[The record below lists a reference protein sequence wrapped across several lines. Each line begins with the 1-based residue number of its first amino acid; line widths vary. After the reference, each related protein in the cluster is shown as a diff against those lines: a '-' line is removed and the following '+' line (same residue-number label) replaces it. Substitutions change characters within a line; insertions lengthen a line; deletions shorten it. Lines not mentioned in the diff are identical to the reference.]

1 MFKASFPWA
10 TLAEEEAER
19 VYLYNLQTTAKN
31 EVAGNVWVPESFGM
45 LASSNVMITF

>member
-19 VYLYNLQTTAKN
+19 KYLCSLKTTASN
-31 EVAGNVWVPESFGM
+31 EVAGYVWVPESFGM
-45 LASSNVMITF
+45 PLHFHTVIIH